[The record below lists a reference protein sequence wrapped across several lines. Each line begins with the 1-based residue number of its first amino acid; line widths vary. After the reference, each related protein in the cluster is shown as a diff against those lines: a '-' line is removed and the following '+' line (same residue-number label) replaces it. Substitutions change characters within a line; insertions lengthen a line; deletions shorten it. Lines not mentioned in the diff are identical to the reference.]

1 MRLFSNEYKRT
12 SMLLTMLLTVAA
24 LLLTDTLGAGVVVAG
39 VLGAGVMGV
48 ASGCCNPKMF
58 LKAVTILLQMF

>member
-1 MRLFSNEYKRT
+1 
-12 SMLLTMLLTVAA
+12 MLLTMLLTVAA
-24 LLLTDTLGAGVVVAG
+24 LLLTGTLGAGMVVAG